1 MKIITGD
8 EFGILR
14 LINTKTKNII
24 DKYGKIKFDNEIIN
38 IIKNENTNYDN
49 LQLFIT
55 NKKENFLLDWYSK
68 KILSIYKNNNDNI
81 FTSSI
86 YKNNNN
92 INNIF
97 CSNLSGSI
105 LNIQYS
111 QETNE
116 ILSNQEL
123 KIFDI
128 NENPYLKIK
137 LNKIVNSFNE
147 NNFYLLY
154 QNKTLLSYDL
164 IKNKIDFTAKNLPND
179 ELSLKIPIYD
189 SDLIE
194 IQNNTRSFYVS
205 TGYGEIR
212 MYDKKAS
219 SKPIL
224 NSKIFKNKINKITL
238 CKNNNYLIVGD
249 TKGNCHMLDIRKNFN
264 ICKNFK
270 GNNGSIRIVLNCQE
284 YNSAVIGG
292 FDRYIKWYDYE
303 NNINEQ
309 VFVKNRLTSGIIV
322 DIEEKMEIEENEIEN
337 EEIDESEILDSE
349 EEEEEKEE
357 KEKEKSNKKQKN
369 IIKNQF
375 EDELKKLEKEERDEN
390 ENDDYKNEEEE
401 NDKYNIDEEEEFED
415 GENFED

>member
-14 LINTKTKNII
+14 LINTKTKNVI

-38 IIKNENTNYDN
+38 IIKNENTNYEN

-105 LNIQYS
+105 LNIQYT

-194 IQNNTRSFYVS
+194 IQNNPRSFYVS

>member
-14 LINTKTKNII
+14 LINTKTKNVI

-38 IIKNENTNYDN
+38 IIKNENTNYEN

-137 LNKIVNSFNE
+137 LNKIVNSLNE

-337 EEIDESEILDSE
+337 DEIDESEILDSE

>member
-14 LINTKTKNII
+14 LINTKSKNII

-38 IIKNENTNYDN
+38 VIKNENTNYDN

-55 NKKENFLLDWYSK
+55 NKNENFLLDWYSK

-81 FTSSI
+81 FTSTI

-97 CSNLSGSI
+97 CSHLSGSI

-111 QETNE
+111 QETNK

-147 NNFYLLY
+147 NNFYLLF

-164 IKNKIDFTAKNLPND
+164 IKNKIDFNSKNLPND

-194 IQNNTRSFYVS
+194 IQNNPRSFYVS

>member
-14 LINTKTKNII
+14 LINTKTKNVI

-137 LNKIVNSFNE
+137 LNKIVNSLNE

-189 SDLIE
+189 SDLYE
-194 IQNNTRSFYVS
+194 IQNNPRLFYVS

-309 VFVKNRLTSGIIV
+309 KKIKNRLTSGIIV

-337 EEIDESEILDSE
+337 DEINESEILDSE
-349 EEEEEKEE
+349 EEEEEEKE
-357 KEKEKSNKKQKN
+357 EKEKSNKKQKN
-369 IIKNQF
+369 KIKNQF

-390 ENDDYKNEEEE
+390 ENDSYKNEEEE

>member
-14 LINTKTKNII
+14 LINTKTKNVI

-38 IIKNENTNYDN
+38 IIKNENTNYEN

-105 LNIQYS
+105 LNIQYT

-194 IQNNTRSFYVS
+194 IQNNPRLFYVS

-249 TKGNCHMLDIRKNFN
+249 TKGNCHMLDIRKKFN